1 MKCHIFFPDKFWKL
15 NKENKLINKE
25 WYRKELDEGV
35 HLDWKY
41 GNQEWNIPREGQI
54 GFIEVQNSDQ
64 VLGVSGPNTAM
75 SEVDLQKKNNSSS
88 FNQKWLRGKGRD
100 FSFFEE
106 VQEVWFTLQ
115 IPSSGLYLSVDLI
128 ANLTIK
134 GLYTEGVS

>member
-88 FNQKWLRGKGRD
+88 FNQKWLRGKGHD

-106 VQEVWFTLQ
+106 VQGVWFTLQ